1 MRKSYGL
8 TLALALMACAFT
20 HTARAQDAAYI
31 VSYFETTPAAQ
42 NDAAAL
48 ARAFG
53 ETSRKDAGNLR
64 FDVLQRVGQLNHFS
78 IVEAWSDPQAQS
90 AHAAAAHT
98 KQFREKLQPL
108 LRAPYDERPHTGLA
122 VGPMQA
128 TGMTRDSIYVVT
140 HVDFIPPGKDA
151 GIELIRA
158 LSDASRKADGNLR
171 FETLQQSSR
180 PNHLTLF
187 EVWKDPKAVDNHG
200 VAAHTKLFREKS
212 TPMSGALFDERMYKS
227 IN

>member
-8 TLALALMACAFT
+8 TLALALLACAVT
-20 HTARAQDAAYI
+20 HAARAQDAAYI

-42 NDAAAL
+42 NEASAL

-53 ETSRKDAGNLR
+53 EASRKEPGNLR
-64 FDVLQRVGQLNHFS
+64 FDVLQRIGQLNHFS
-78 IVEAWSDPQAQS
+78 IVEAWTDAQAQA
-90 AHAAAAHT
+90 AHANAGHT
-98 KQFREKLQPL
+98 QQFREKLKSL
-108 LRAPYDERPHTGLA
+108 LRAPYDERPHIGLA

-128 TGMTRDSIYVVT
+128 TGTNRDSIYVVT

-151 GIELIRA
+151 GIELIKA
-158 LSDASRKADGNLR
+158 FTDASRKDDGNLR

-200 VAAHTKLFREKS
+200 VAPHTKLFREKS
-212 TPMSGALFDERMYKS
+212 TPISGAVFDERLYKS

>member
-8 TLALALMACAFT
+8 TLALALVACAFT
-20 HTARAQDAAYI
+20 HTACAQDAAYI

-53 ETSRKDAGNLR
+53 EASRKDAGNLR

-78 IVEAWSDPQAQS
+78 IVEAWSDPQAQA

-108 LRAPYDERPHTGLA
+108 LRAPYDERPHTGLS

-200 VAAHTKLFREKS
+200 IAAHTKLFREKS
-212 TPMSGALFDERMYKS
+212 TPISGALFDERMYKS